1 MEDFV
6 DLCCTIEISLA
17 CDEQQP
23 DRTSE
28 LNFVHSVLASVP
40 GDTLL
45 ISVDIC
51 VGELIGKLGF
61 LQPHGTFRVISDIC

>member
-1 MEDFV
+1 MICVARLKISFV
-6 DLCCTIEISLA
+6 
-17 CDEQQP
+17 CDERQP

-28 LNFVHSVLASVP
+28 MNFVHSVLTSVP

-51 VGELIGKLGF
+51 VGELIGKLGY